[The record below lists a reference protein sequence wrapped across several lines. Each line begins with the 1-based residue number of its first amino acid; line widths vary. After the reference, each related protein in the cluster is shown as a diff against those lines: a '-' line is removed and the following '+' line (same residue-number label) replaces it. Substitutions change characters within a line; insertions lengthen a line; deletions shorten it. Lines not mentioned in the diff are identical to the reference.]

1 MTDRL
6 IELAR
11 RIQARPW
18 NAAGSDKT
26 WVIEALRQHQLFLRE
41 VREARRVQTR

>member
-1 MTDRL
+1 MSDRL

-18 NAAGSDKT
+18 NERGSEKT
-26 WVIEALRQHQLFLRE
+26 WVLDALRQHQLFLRE
-41 VREARRVQTR
+41 VREARRAEKH

>member
-1 MTDRL
+1 L

-18 NAAGSDKT
+18 NASGSDKT
-26 WVIEALRQHQLFLRE
+26 WLVDAMRQYQLFARE
-41 VREARRVQTR
+41 VREARRADAR